1 VCFLSLLLPIS
12 RSAWMIGRIRMFYN
26 HGMDG
31 WKNSYLLHQGLDG
44 RKATKDAPIDL
55 EIGTSRHPANQTD
68 AKP

>member
-1 VCFLSLLLPIS
+1 
-12 RSAWMIGRIRMFYN
+12 MIGRIRMFYN